1 MFPCWFGGGREGG
14 RGHVYID
21 PFDQD
26 LIKRGLDMVW
36 HGQDARTYM
45 AFLDG
50 DFAARRQVK
59 RRRIQTLPL
68 TLDVDGA
75 SDVEVLQQPDS
86 PAALELDIEAWG
98 GDEMDF
104 FAPGGDGGGASPGGG
119 GDVTPGGTPEGGD
132 VIPGGGDVT
141 PGGGDVTPDVGG
153 ADDELPPAPPP
164 VHLPPPDVLAVA
176 HPFALE
182 IMANAFGVFHLT
194 EKRKAGAR
202 VLLPRAFQVT
212 CPFHKINDKSG
223 CKKMLTAASIS
234 EEHEAQVLRR
244 LFSWCLRYRHHD
256 RQRNHLPDLPS
267 LEECPEPLVLQ
278 ALVEGVE
285 APALPVMTDVQL
297 DLELAVAAADEGGGP
312 PGGPGGGRRGGRGRG
327 RGRGRDHAAVEAVP
341 VEVAAAVGPAAAG
354 ASPDCAE
361 DSSSSSSSS
370 GSD

>member
-26 LIKRGLDMVW
+26 LINRGLGMVW
-36 HGQDARTYM
+36 HGQDARTYK

-98 GDEMDF
+98 GDDMDF
-104 FAPGGDGGGASPGGG
+104 FAPGGDGGGASPG
-119 GDVTPGGTPEGGD
+119 
-132 VIPGGGDVT
+132 
-141 PGGGDVTPDVGG
+141 GGGDVTPDVGG

-164 VHLPPPDVLAVA
+164 VHLPPPDILVVA

-194 EKRKAGAR
+194 EKRMAGAL
-202 VLLPRAFQVT
+202 VLRPRAFQVT
-212 CPFHKINDKSG
+212 CPFHKLNDKSG
-223 CKKMLTAASIS
+223 CKKMLTAASMS
-234 EEHEAQVLRR
+234 VEHETQALRR

-256 RQRNHLPDLPS
+256 RQRNHLHDLPS

-297 DLELAVAAADEGGGP
+297 DELAAAAADEGGGP

-327 RGRGRDHAAVEAVP
+327 RGRGRAH
-341 VEVAAAVGPAAAG
+341 
-354 ASPDCAE
+354 
-361 DSSSSSSSS
+361 
-370 GSD
+370 